1 MKRGLGDTVSN
12 AIKKVSGGRVKECGG
27 CSKRRD
33 WLNDKV
39 PYRRNALDAITFYY
53 SNTIF
58 NFVVKLR
65 ITYLDFIFSKIY
77 KYNF

>member
-1 MKRGLGDTVSN
+1 MVALAVEAVQQDILAPKMNKGLGDTVSN

-39 PYRRNALDAITFYY
+39 PYRRNALDAI
-53 SNTIF
+53 
-58 NFVVKLR
+58 
-65 ITYLDFIFSKIY
+65 DKIQG
-77 KYNF
+77 NM